1 MPRPSCDRHVTM
13 TKGRQMWDWVT
24 IVVLYLIAVGF
35 FALLG
40 GVSGAADALEGWGR
54 RSASTRSDRSPVSH

>member
-1 MPRPSCDRHVTM
+1 
-13 TKGRQMWDWVT
+13 MWDWVT

-35 FALLG
+35 FSLLG
-40 GVSGAADALEGWGR
+40 GVSSAADALEGWGR

>member
-1 MPRPSCDRHVTM
+1 
-13 TKGRQMWDWVT
+13 MWDWVT

-35 FALLG
+35 FSPARRGLG
-40 GVSGAADALEGWGR
+40 SAADALEGWGR

>member
-1 MPRPSCDRHVTM
+1 
-13 TKGRQMWDWVT
+13 MWDW

-35 FALLG
+35 FSLLG
-40 GVSGAADALEGWGR
+40 GVASAADALEGWGR